1 MVTSNVATDI
11 QRHPEPI
18 EPKSIAV
25 ECRSSVDGSEQC
37 SSLEDVSSAAL
48 QDAAPWRTCRWHRG
62 QKHYSGTY
70 WSATQN
76 AHVVSE
82 SR

>member
-76 AHVVSE
+76 AHVVYE